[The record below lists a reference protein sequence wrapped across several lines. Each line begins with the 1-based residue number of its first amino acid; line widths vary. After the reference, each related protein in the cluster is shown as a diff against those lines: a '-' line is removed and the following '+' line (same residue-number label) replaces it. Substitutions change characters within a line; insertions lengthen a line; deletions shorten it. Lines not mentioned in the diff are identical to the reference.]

1 MTKTVWWKIFSF
13 IIVLLTFATLAA
25 QAEKP
30 TATPDSAV
38 VQAKA
43 NTDTTAAAKKSVYKE
58 YILQTIRI
66 EAVIEKPTVT
76 LIPKRTETDVGQ
88 VPFRARSFDKE
99 LKTKPKALS
108 NYGEELE
115 NAKRIQKIKKLLVK
129 ESK

>member
-1 MTKTVWWKIFSF
+1 MIKTVLGKIFPL
-13 IIVLLTFATLAA
+13 IIILIMFATLTAHA
-25 QAEKP
+25 KKP
-30 TATPDSAV
+30 EATPDSTV
-38 VQAKA
+38 VQAK
-43 NTDTTAAAKKSVYKE
+43 TDTATTEKEQAYQE

-76 LIPKRTETDVGQ
+76 LIPKRAETDVGQ
-88 VPFRARSFDKE
+88 VPFRARSFDRE

-115 NAKRIQKIKKLLVK
+115 NAKRIQKIKKLLAK